1 SICSCQSTSASRNV
15 SDMASSLSAFVTLLF
30 KASAIATYGKKDM
43 AVAEKNILAMDQTV
57 ANLHKVEVPASWAN
71 PVVTAETN
79 ATTEK
84 PAYVQNI
91 LEPVNR
97 LEGDNL
103 TVGNS
108 SPAILY
114 ILGIIKSKP
123 WLAVYVL
130 VSAPA

>member
-1 SICSCQSTSASRNV
+1 
-15 SDMASSLSAFVTLLF
+15 
-30 KASAIATYGKKDM
+30 
-43 AVAEKNILAMDQTV
+43 MDQTV

-103 TVGNS
+103 TVGDLISNGMVS
-108 SPAILY
+108 GAYPPGTAAYEKRGIALEVPEWISENCTMCNECAFVCPHAAIRQF
-114 ILGIIKSKP
+114 
-123 WLAVYVL
+123 
-130 VSAPA
+130 